1 MVENINFNQFM
12 ETLTPWLLNHGVRI
26 LLIIIGVFLINKFG
40 KTIVDKIVRS
50 MVKGDK
56 YSSPQAEKKREDT
69 IIKIFYGTFRVMVII
84 ISLMMIMSEIGIDI
98 GPIIAAVG
106 VSGLAVGF
114 GGQYLIRDIIAG
126 LFILLE
132 NQYRVGDVIKI
143 NDIVGTV
150 ENITLRMTI
159 LRDLDGTVHN
169 IPNGVIKV
177 ASNMSKDFSGIN
189 LDMEV
194 AYNSN
199 IEQVLETVNQ
209 VGKELAKDT
218 DWKDKV
224 TQAPYFARINDFGD
238 SAIKI
243 KILGQTKP
251 LQQWDVTG
259 ELRKRLKAAFDEK
272 GIEIP
277 FPQQVIHWNKDE

>member
-1 MVENINFNQFM
+1 M